1 VKNGQLG
8 TEVPLRSIFIWEGAV
23 ATLPGGRVIRDL
35 EWIKRRM
42 GLFDQAVRYWQLN
55 GPTINQMW
63 SMLATTGM
71 RIDVCVTSRQPE
83 FAMAVARLME
93 RQNLP
98 ARYVFSETAA
108 GLGRKLPT
116 MPDVWRVYYGLEEQR
131 WAFGPHG
138 VGVATHSSP

>member
-1 VKNGQLG
+1 VKHGQLG
-8 TEVPLRSIFIWEGAV
+8 TEVPLRAIFIWEGAV
-23 ATLPGGRVIRDL
+23 ASLPEGRVIHNL
-35 EWIKRRM
+35 EWIYRRW
-42 GLFDQAVRYWQLN
+42 GLFDRAVKYWQMN

-93 RQNLP
+93 RENLP

-116 MPDVWRVYYGLEEQR
+116 MPDVYRIYYGLEDQR

-138 VGVATHSSP
+138 VKINGH